1 MKSVCVF
8 CGSGLGA
15 NPAYAEA
22 ARETG
27 RRLGERGL
35 RTVYGGGRAG
45 LMGLVADAALAAGGE
60 DIGVIPKQLIERE
73 VGHRGLTA
81 LHEVD
86 SMHARKALMEKISD
100 AFIVLP
106 GGFGTL
112 DETCEILTWAQ
123 LGLHDKPIGLVNTD
137 GYFDALL
144 AFFDHALSQGFVST
158 GSRRRVQV
166 ATMPDALLD
175 RLIDT

>member
-1 MKSVCVF
+1 
-8 CGSGLGA
+8 
-15 NPAYAEA
+15 
-22 ARETG
+22 
-27 RRLGERGL
+27 
-35 RTVYGGGRAG
+35 
-45 LMGLVADAALAAGGE
+45 
-60 DIGVIPKQLIERE
+60 
-73 VGHRGLTA
+73 
-81 LHEVD
+81 
-86 SMHARKALMEKISD
+86 MHARKALMEKISD